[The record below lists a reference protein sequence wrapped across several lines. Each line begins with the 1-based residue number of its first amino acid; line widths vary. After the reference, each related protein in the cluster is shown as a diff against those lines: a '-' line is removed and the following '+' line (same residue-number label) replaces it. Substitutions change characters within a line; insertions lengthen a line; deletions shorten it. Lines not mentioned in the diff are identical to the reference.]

1 MHTFVAIA
9 HLIKWTIR
17 CLEIC
22 GCVSL
27 APMPESSLALGIMEL
42 GPVIQSD
49 KSRHQKLTES
59 RGNWNDFLSRLRK
72 IEDSKSE
79 YIDDVHDSFT
89 TCGRIA

>member
-9 HLIKWTIR
+9 HLIKWTMR
-17 CLEIC
+17 CLETC

-42 GPVIQSD
+42 KPVIQSD

-59 RGNWNDFLSRLRK
+59 RGDWNDFLGRLRK

-89 TCGRIA
+89 ACGRIA